1 MQRSSNAKW
10 RSSKTRI
17 FLLLCL
23 SPFLLIALFIW
34 WALGRLLTLSS
45 WIVGATFI
53 TLSWVLYFLQLP
65 SQALLL
71 VDLPITITV
80 IMLAWIFLLPQ
91 HLLHVTRNTGYKF
104 LIRASVWMVLLAY
117 SLARRWTVANPSDQT
132 VAILNVYV
140 FLTSI
145 FPLWHLI
152 TDLRLWVPAN
162 EIDLEIAERNIYE
175 QHIQSEYRV
184 KTVAGL
190 GTVHVPYCGDDNS
203 NPSCLVLLHGYLAG
217 NAFWAASLQ
226 ELAKS
231 YDLYAVEWKGVGRSV
246 RARYRPKNHDE
257 ADNFFVESLEEW
269 RKTLE
274 MDRFILC
281 GHSMGGIYATHYA
294 AKYGRHIEQLLLV
307 SPAGVNPSTYVGN
320 KKFPLLYRVA
330 KMLHLTPMWII
341 RFVGP
346 FGQRLTRAAMRRR
359 ISLTATTNV
368 IRCGDM
374 NFDDITSYSY
384 HNWALKASTDI
395 AIYTHL
401 HPDMNAHHGPICD
414 SFGHKKIK
422 IPVIFIYGG
431 GDDWM
436 NPSFGEQL
444 VQRLEKTQYAKFHLV
459 PYAGHQVFMDN
470 PKDFNRIV
478 IDSIQECR
486 NTLTQNA

>member
-17 FLLLCL
+17 FFLLCL

-217 NAFWAASLQ
+217 NAFWAAVRLQ
-226 ELAKS
+226 ECMHSIAYVWSIFSGRVSKNWLS
-231 YDLYAVEWKGVGRSV
+231 LMIWCGVQG
-246 RARYRPKNHDE
+246 
-257 ADNFFVESLEEW
+257 
-269 RKTLE
+269 
-274 MDRFILC
+274 FILWRTDLTC
-281 GHSMGGIYATHYA
+281 VWCSMQSN
-294 AKYGRHIEQLLLV
+294 GRVLDAL
-307 SPAGVNPSTYVGN
+307 YVLGT
-320 KKFPLLYRVA
+320 A
-330 KMLHLTPMWII
+330 QKM
-341 RFVGP
+341 
-346 FGQRLTRAAMRRR
+346 
-359 ISLTATTNV
+359 
-368 IRCGDM
+368 
-374 NFDDITSYSY
+374 
-384 HNWALKASTDI
+384 
-395 AIYTHL
+395 
-401 HPDMNAHHGPICD
+401 
-414 SFGHKKIK
+414 
-422 IPVIFIYGG
+422 
-431 GDDWM
+431 
-436 NPSFGEQL
+436 
-444 VQRLEKTQYAKFHLV
+444 
-459 PYAGHQVFMDN
+459 
-470 PKDFNRIV
+470 
-478 IDSIQECR
+478 
-486 NTLTQNA
+486 